1 MFRRHKQANTTNL
14 EHLCTDQMYS
24 CGDWI
29 KSNPL
34 PDGKSNWGTFS
45 KLWQDNQAIMRS
57 VLG

>member
-1 MFRRHKQANTTNL
+1 MK
-14 EHLCTDQMYS
+14 MYS

-45 KLWQDNQAIMRS
+45 KLWQDNQSIMRA
-57 VLG
+57 VLGKSLMIALLLVR